1 MIHYL
6 VKRLLLFFP
15 TLIVISLLAFII
27 SINAPGDPVERM
39 ITVAAG
45 DGISAQSKN
54 QLEQTKYWR
63 KKLGLDLPVFYFS
76 VKPLSEPNLV
86 SLIYDERAQES
97 VQRLSRITGNPDQT
111 ALLHVALTKLAAEG
125 FKLTSNIPD
134 SSFSKI
140 TFVLTNLLNSISK
153 DQIENNLGQL
163 KHLTQVQGNSKVEFA
178 NAFTKA
184 QQALNKWSENTT
196 RYKNYIPVIQF
207 HPQNQYHRWIFGD
220 GNWLTANGAV
230 HSKGIVRGDFGISY
244 QTRQPVSEV
253 ILQKAGWSMFFALA
267 SVLLAYLVSIPIGVW
282 AGARKDSKFDR
293 STSVSLFILYS
304 MPSFWVAT
312 LLLMTFANP
321 DVLHW
326 FPASGIKPVS
336 GYTAEANIIEK
347 LLISLPYLILPLI
360 CYTYSSFAF
369 LSRAMRV
376 AVLETMTQDYIR
388 TAMAKG
394 LSFRTVV
401 FKHAFRNSLLPLIT
415 VFANIFPLAL
425 GGSVIL
431 ETIFTIPGMGYETVQ
446 SIQNQ
451 NYPMIVAIFTITG
464 LLTMTGYLVS
474 DILYAFADPRITF
487 TNKR

>member
-15 TLIVISLLAFII
+15 TLVVISLLAFII

-45 DGISAQSKN
+45 DGISAQTKN
-54 QLEQTKYWR
+54 QLEQTQYWR

-76 VKPLSEPNLV
+76 IKPLSEPDLV
-86 SLIYDERAQES
+86 SQIYDERAQES
-97 VQRLSRITGNPDQT
+97 VQRLSRITGNAEQT
-111 ALLHVALTKLAAEG
+111 SQLYLTLTKLSTEG
-125 FKLTSNIPD
+125 FRLTSHLPD

-140 TFVLTNLLNSISK
+140 TFTLTNLLNSTSHQ
-153 DQIENNLGQL
+153 QIKSNLDQL
-163 KHLTQVQGNSKVEFA
+163 KTLQALQQSTTGNFA
-178 NAFTKA
+178 LAFTNA
-184 QQALNKWSENTT
+184 ENALSNWSERTS
-196 RYKNYIPVIQF
+196 RYKNFIPVIQF
-207 HPQNQYHRWIFGD
+207 HPNNQYHRWIFGD

-230 HSKGIVRGDFGISY
+230 HSKGIIRGDFGISY

-293 STSVSLFILYS
+293 STSITLFILYS

-336 GYTAEANIIEK
+336 GYSEDANIFNK
-347 LLISLPYLILPLI
+347 LLVSLPYIILPLI

-376 AVLETMTQDYIR
+376 AILETMTQDYIR

-401 FKHAFRNSLLPLIT
+401 FRHAFRNSLLPLIT

-464 LLTMTGYLVS
+464 LLTMIGYLIS
-474 DILYAFADPRITF
+474 DILYAVADPRITF